1 MEKCMLIKNGR
12 IVDPARGIN
21 QAGDIFVENGKVVEH
36 IHLDRLKDG
45 SIIDAGGCLVVPGLI
60 DLHAHLFFR
69 GTDAG
74 IPADAALLPS
84 GVTTAVDG
92 GSAGSANYELFQSSV
107 VATSMVRIKSF
118 LNVSPGG
125 LATARHEEPINP
137 KSFDRDKI
145 AWLFRQYP
153 DHLIGLKLRQS
164 RGVVGELGLDPLKA
178 AIEIS
183 ENLFCPV
190 AVHTTDPPSATED
203 LVELLRPGDI
213 FVHAYHGV
221 GNTILGAN
229 RHVLPAVRKARERGV
244 LFDAANGRNHFSFDT
259 AFAALADGFEP
270 DIISTDLT
278 TLTWNKPPVYSLPFV
293 ISKYLN
299 MGMALPAA
307 LAACT
312 AVPARLLGMT
322 GIIGTL
328 APGAEADIAILRLEE
343 RETEFLDAR
352 GQKHLGNQLL
362 IPQAT
367 VKAGRIVYRNCG
379 SV

>member
-36 IHLDRLKDG
+36 LHLDRLKDG

-164 RGVVGELGLDPLKA
+164 RGVVGNLGLEPLKA

-183 ENLFCPV
+183 ENLSCPV

-312 AVPARLLGMT
+312 AVSARLLGMT

-367 VKAGRIVYRNCG
+367 VRAGRIVYRNCG